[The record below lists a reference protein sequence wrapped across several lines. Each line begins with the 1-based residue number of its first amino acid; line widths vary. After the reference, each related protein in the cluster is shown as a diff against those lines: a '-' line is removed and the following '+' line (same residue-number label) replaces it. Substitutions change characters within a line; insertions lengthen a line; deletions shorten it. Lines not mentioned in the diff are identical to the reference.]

1 LEPVFLALEPVGC
14 ATSPRRRRSR
24 KAPLAIRA
32 GIALRVRAKLS
43 AVVSILECMFES
55 EACVA
60 DWERTGRVPVPARL
74 LAPPDLTVWG
84 AAGPPLVDEFIDAEI
99 LAGGG
104 GSVEDGG
111 AAIDDGSPANDAVLG
126 NGCRS
131 EAGPGEDA
139 SATDGGP
146 VGEGLSA
153 ASGSAEGDVAL
164 ADAPE
169 WAGLAPGV
177 VLASVLTEV
186 DVSGLSE
193 FALVEA
199 VAGWERLAGWVA
211 AEQAAVV
218 AELAGRPLFA
228 QLSGFRDGIDP
239 VSAVGMEVS
248 ARLRVSH
255 READGRVVLAQEWT
269 GPPRASWDALHAG
282 TVDLRRARTLVEAVR
297 VLDDQTAAR
306 VEARLLPDAAEHTP
320 QAFRRR
326 VERAVA
332 AADPAGF
339 EDRHA
344 RAVTD
349 RQVRCR

>member
-1 LEPVFLALEPVGC
+1 VGEDRLKTTMAMRPTPSEIARVADADKCTHRRPTAIAVCGPRKSPTPAIPRRSSLEPVFLALEPVGC
-14 ATSPRRRRSR
+14 ATSARRRRSR

-74 LAPPDLTVWG
+74 LAPPDLTVWV

-111 AAIDDGSPANDAVLG
+111 ADIDDGSPASDAVLG

-177 VLASVLTEV
+177 VLATVLTAV

-211 AEQAAVV
+211 AEQTRVV
-218 AELAGRPLFA
+218 AELSRRPLFA
-228 QLSGFRDGIDP
+228 QLSGFRDGLDP
-239 VSAVGMEVS
+239 
-248 ARLRVSH
+248 
-255 READGRVVLAQEWT
+255 
-269 GPPRASWDALHAG
+269 
-282 TVDLRRARTLVEAVR
+282 RRCRSR
-297 VLDDQTAAR
+297 
-306 VEARLLPDAAEHTP
+306 
-320 QAFRRR
+320 
-326 VERAVA
+326 
-332 AADPAGF
+332 
-339 EDRHA
+339 
-344 RAVTD
+344 
-349 RQVRCR
+349 VRCLPGRGAR